1 MLVYILSAIVTFFI
15 FKKIIMPIVHIM
27 IENDDK
33 NDDKNDNDGVYTGG
47 GTDFFH
53 PETGGI
59 NFL

>member
-15 FKKIIMPIVHIM
+15 FKKIIMPIVHSM
-27 IENDDK
+27 IENDDE

-53 PETGGI
+53 PDWWD
-59 NFL
+59 

>member
-27 IENDDK
+27 IENDNE

-53 PETGGI
+53 PDWWD
-59 NFL
+59 

>member
-47 GTDFFH
+47 GNDFFH
-53 PETGGI
+53 PDWWD
-59 NFL
+59 